1 MPWML
6 RLALISKALRR
17 VIAAFITTLPV
28 LTGFIAVWICFS
40 HFLESVYIFPRYD
53 PLINGE
59 IKASDGMAIEMINE
73 INKFLISANSALF
86 GLSGFFLN
94 NYKHRIGMFRNGLA
108 YLLALLLLGCG
119 YFFAFKVY
127 TELLS
132 NLSQDA
138 LDIDPD
144 FSTISFFLRME
155 FKVCFSSS
163 LILLSLFV
171 SVFFNAKGEG
181 ANETRQ
187 KGPLPEKEAFNPSV
201 I

>member
-6 RLALISKALRR
+6 RLALIIKGLRR
-17 VIAAFITTLPV
+17 VVAAFITTLPII
-28 LTGFIAVWICFS
+28 TGFIAVWICFS
-40 HFLESVYIFPRYD
+40 HFLEISSVMPRYEI
-53 PLINGE
+53 LTNGE
-59 IKASDGMAIEMINE
+59 IKASDGVAIEMINE

-94 NYKHRIGMFRNGLA
+94 NFKNKINLFRNGLA
-108 YLLALLLLGCG
+108 YLLALLLLGFG

-138 LDIDPD
+138 LGIDPD
-144 FSTISFFLRME
+144 NSRILFYLRME

-163 LILLSLFV
+163 LILLSMFV
-171 SVFFNAKGEG
+171 SVFFYEKREG
-181 ANETRQ
+181 TDETRQ
-187 KGPLPEKEAFNPSV
+187 KEPLPDNQAYNPSV